1 MHKDS
6 GMLVISIEPSEK
18 DKESA
23 RLQQIAHDAG
33 RIEKHHGRG
42 PDLVLMDNLE
52 SEHSPQEI
60 FDSYAKQKEYEAGF
74 GHTKGMK
81 ELDILR
87 QLIPGESGDLEGKL
101 YGKMSSARKDME
113 DYEKFGGDMVSME
126 LDRDDDCCCHEMNES
141 DDDLLSFMSLG
152 GSSGQQL
159 SDIDHALH
167 AMREHV
173 GNDAVAEVEGMQDG
187 HVILKVYTP
196 NEEFLYAYDL
206 QSGSGSF
213 L

>member
-6 GMLVISIEPSEK
+6 GMLVVSIEPSEK

-52 SEHSPQEI
+52 SEHTPQEI

-74 GHTKGMK
+74 GHTKGLK

-113 DYEKFGGDMVSME
+113 DYKKFGGDVVSME
-126 LDRDDDCCCHEMNES
+126 LDREHDCPSSNES
-141 DDDLLSFMSLG
+141 DDDLLGWMSL
-152 GSSGQQL
+152 SGKSDREL
-159 SDIDHALH
+159 SDAERALH

-173 GNDAVAEVEGMQDG
+173 GDDAYAEVEAIQNG
-187 HVILKVYTP
+187 HVILKVATP

-206 QSGSGSF
+206 QTDSGSF

>member
-1 MHKDS
+1 
-6 GMLVISIEPSEK
+6 MLVISIEPSEK

-52 SEHSPQEI
+52 SEHTPQEF

-113 DYEKFGGDMVSME
+113 DYKKFGGDVVSME
-126 LDRDDDCCCHEMNES
+126 LDREHDCPSSNES
-141 DDDLLSFMSLG
+141 DDDLLGWMSL
-152 GSSGQQL
+152 SGKSDREL
-159 SDIDHALH
+159 SDAERALH

-173 GNDAVAEVEGMQDG
+173 GDDAYAEVEAIQNG
-187 HVILKVYTP
+187 HVILKVATP

-206 QSGSGSF
+206 QTDSGSF

>member
-52 SEHSPQEI
+52 SEHTPQEF

-74 GHTKGMK
+74 GHTKGLK

-113 DYEKFGGDMVSME
+113 DYKKFGGDVVSME
-126 LDRDDDCCCHEMNES
+126 LDREHDCPSSNES
-141 DDDLLSFMSLG
+141 DDDLLGWMSL
-152 GSSGQQL
+152 SGKSDREL
-159 SDIDHALH
+159 SDAERALH

-173 GNDAVAEVEGMQDG
+173 GDDAYAEVEAIQNG
-187 HVILKVYTP
+187 HVILKVATP

-206 QSGSGSF
+206 QTDSGSF

>member
-52 SEHSPQEI
+52 SEHTPQEF

-113 DYEKFGGDMVSME
+113 DYKKFGGDVVSME
-126 LDRDDDCCCHEMNES
+126 LDREHDCPSSNES
-141 DDDLLSFMSLG
+141 DDDLLGWMSL
-152 GSSGQQL
+152 SGKSDREL
-159 SDIDHALH
+159 SDAERALH

-173 GNDAVAEVEGMQDG
+173 GDDAYAEVEAIQNG
-187 HVILKVYTP
+187 HVILKVATP

-206 QSGSGSF
+206 QTDSGSF

>member
-1 MHKDS
+1 
-6 GMLVISIEPSEK
+6 MLVVSIEPSEK

-52 SEHSPQEI
+52 SEHTPQEI

-74 GHTKGMK
+74 GHTKGLK

-113 DYEKFGGDMVSME
+113 DYKKFGGDVVSME
-126 LDRDDDCCCHEMNES
+126 LDREHDCPSSNES
-141 DDDLLSFMSLG
+141 DDDLLGWMSL
-152 GSSGQQL
+152 SGKSDREL
-159 SDIDHALH
+159 SDAERALH

-173 GNDAVAEVEGMQDG
+173 GDDAYAEVEAIQNG
-187 HVILKVYTP
+187 HVILKVATP

-206 QSGSGSF
+206 QTDSGSF

>member
-6 GMLVISIEPSEK
+6 GMLVVSIEPSEK

-52 SEHSPQEI
+52 NEHSPQEI

-101 YGKMSSARKDME
+101 YKKMSSARKDME

-126 LDRDDDCCCHEMNES
+126 LDREHDCPSSNES
-141 DDDLLSFMSLG
+141 DDDLLGWMSL
-152 GSSGQQL
+152 SGKSDREL
-159 SDIDHALH
+159 SDSERALH

-173 GNDAVAEVEGMQDG
+173 GDDAYAEVEGIQNG
-187 HVILKVYTP
+187 HVILKVATP
-196 NEEFLYAYDL
+196 NEEFLYAYNL
-206 QSGSGSF
+206 QTDSGSF

>member
-52 SEHSPQEI
+52 SEHTPQEF

-74 GHTKGMK
+74 GHTKGLK
-81 ELDILR
+81 EVDILR

-113 DYEKFGGDMVSME
+113 DYKKFGGDVVSME
-126 LDRDDDCCCHEMNES
+126 LDREHDCPSSNES
-141 DDDLLSFMSLG
+141 DDDLLGWMSL
-152 GSSGQQL
+152 SGKSDREL
-159 SDIDHALH
+159 SDAERALH

-173 GNDAVAEVEGMQDG
+173 GDDAYAEVEAIQNG
-187 HVILKVYTP
+187 HVILKVATP

-206 QSGSGSF
+206 QTDSGSF